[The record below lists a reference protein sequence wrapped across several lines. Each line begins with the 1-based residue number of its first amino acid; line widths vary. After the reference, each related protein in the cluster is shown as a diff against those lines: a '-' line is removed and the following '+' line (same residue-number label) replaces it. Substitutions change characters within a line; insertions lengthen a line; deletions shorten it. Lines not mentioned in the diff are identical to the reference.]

1 MLAFIIPTRE
11 RHDELAVTL
20 GAIGEMRLGAT
31 DAEVVVVDNAS
42 RVRPTVPNALPNG
55 VPVTLLNR
63 GSNEG
68 AAGRTAG
75 ALEVKADRK
84 WFVMLDDDSAP
95 VDPGEG
101 PTLPALLDR
110 QPADVG
116 AVTAEIFLPR
126 LGRRES
132 GGLPEVPVGC
142 GVAYRR
148 EAYLHAGG
156 YDPLFNFYA
165 EEYDVAAKL
174 LLSGWRVAF
183 EPGWRVDHRKT
194 DAMRD
199 MDLILERLVRNNG
212 WVMARYAPKRVRG
225 EMIAEVI
232 ERYGRIAQKERATE
246 GYRRGLI
253 QLQRTIE
260 DQPRDEMPAEIW
272 DRFTGLS
279 AARAAVAEARAIRP
293 FDSAAIVEQ
302 GKNAWAVRRAL
313 QEAGVEISSG
323 VAGPADVLL
332 VGTMSPGPMMDA
344 AELLEPLGRRVVPP
358 WTAAWRARAEA
369 TPRRVVVRN
378 LGMTAKTGAA

>member
-20 GAIGEMRLGAT
+20 AAIGEMRLGRA

-42 RVRPTVPNALPNG
+42 RVRPTVPRELANG
-55 VPVTLLNR
+55 VPVTLLCR
-63 GSNEG
+63 GHNEG
-68 AAGRTAG
+68 AAARTAG
-75 ALEVKADRK
+75 ALEVRADRR
-84 WFVMLDDDSAP
+84 WLVMLDDDSAP
-95 VDPGEG
+95 VEVPGA
-101 PTLPALLDR
+101 PPLPELLET

-126 LGRRES
+126 LGRREA

-156 YDPLFNFYA
+156 YDPLFNYYV
-165 EEYDVAAKL
+165 EEYDLAAKL

-183 EPGWRVDHRKT
+183 ERRWRVDHRKT
-194 DAMRD
+194 DAQRD

-212 WVMARYAPKRVRG
+212 WVMARYAPQSARG

-232 ERYGRIAQKERATE
+232 ERYGKIARKERATE

-272 DRFTGLS
+272 DRFTGLA
-279 AARAAVAEARAIRP
+279 AARSAVAEALAVRG
-293 FDSAAIVEQ
+293 FGSAAVVQ
-302 GKNAWAVRRAL
+302 PGKNAWAVRRAL
-313 QEAGVEISSG
+313 EDAGVEIGEG
-323 VAGPADVLL
+323 VAGPRDVLL
-332 VGTMSPGPMMDA
+332 VGTMSPGPMLDA
-344 AELLEPLGRRVVPP
+344 GEMLEPLGRRVVLP
-358 WTAAWRARAEA
+358 WTGAWRSAAARSA
-369 TPRRVVVRN
+369 RSVVVRN
-378 LGMTAKTGAA
+378 LGMTARTGAA